1 MYVNDTLCSSH
12 PLHSHLSPQV
22 CSLCLHLYSCPGN
35 RFICAVFLDVDRS
48 RVCHIEWSKS
58 GREKQIPHIN
68 TCILKSKHIEKVY
81 SWGSSS
87 NPYNSYNLEDPI
99 PLYYFIN
106 LWWLDQYNY
115 IPLLCENWSQP
126 VGPLGCFQFEAIG
139 DNAGFFI
146 CWWQ

>member
-1 MYVNDTLCSSH
+1 M
-12 PLHSHLSPQV
+12 
-22 CSLCLHLYSCPGN
+22 
-35 RFICAVFLDVDRS
+35 
-48 RVCHIEWSKS
+48 
-58 GREKQIPHIN
+58 
-68 TCILKSKHIEKVY
+68 Y

-146 CWWQ
+146 C